1 MPSRS
6 SRERFRQYRREV
18 RERTFDPS
26 SNGSPPA
33 SRPSK
38 DGARPAAPQHPHG
51 DRTKHRRSRSVFQLL
66 GEFWG
71 LIRPHRATIYV
82 ALATLSVSTLLGLAP
97 LYGTKIVFDNIL
109 GDHPLPQRLIRFIA
123 LPADRGQLLGVVAVA
138 MVLLAVGSELVSLW
152 SRWNMTRATQ
162 LVRMSVRKQVFDHAV
177 RLPLHR
183 VYDLKSGGVASIL
196 REDAGAVA
204 DLIFSLLYNPWR
216 AIIQLLGSVAVL
228 AFVDWRL
235 LLGSLVLL
243 PIVWMT
249 HRTWIGRIRPLMRDI
264 RNTRQIIDAHTTEA
278 FGGMRIVRSFVRQ
291 QHESG
296 TFTRSGNFMSR
307 QEVLTWWWMRGID
320 VAWSVL
326 IPVATATLLYFGGRQ
341 VLADSERLKA
351 HLITSEQALTV
362 GDLVMFLAYL
372 VALLGP
378 IASLAASATG
388 LQTSLAALD
397 RVLDLMNEPREMPST
412 STAVTLTK
420 SQVQG
425 RIVFKDVSFAYPAA
439 KSGGSSLRDG
449 KSTPENSEADAE
461 PAVPALRDI
470 DLDAAAE
477 IAQSSK
483 LIAHSCV
490 LCDINLD
497 VAAGQVIALVG
508 PSGAGKTTLCN
519 LVARFFDPT
528 SGSIALDGRDIRDI
542 TIDSYRRLFGIVE
555 QDTFLF
561 DGTLAENIAYG
572 RRNATHAEIEQA
584 ASSANAEEFIK
595 NLSAGYETLIGE
607 RGVKLSAGQ
616 RQRIT
621 IARALLADPRIL
633 IFDEATSNLDTESER
648 LIQASLQTLMQG
660 RTSFV
665 IAHRLSTIAHADRIL
680 VMEKGRIVEQG
691 RHEELMQANSR
702 YREMVLLQTS
712 PPAPPRRAA
721 PRVL

>member
-1 MPSRS
+1 MA
-6 SRERFRQYRREV
+6 
-18 RERTFDPS
+18 
-26 SNGSPPA
+26 G
-33 SRPSK
+33 
-38 DGARPAAPQHPHG
+38 
-51 DRTKHRRSRSVFQLL
+51 
-66 GEFWG
+66 
-71 LIRPHRATIYV
+71 
-82 ALATLSVSTLLGLAP
+82 
-97 LYGTKIVFDNIL
+97 
-109 GDHPLPQRLIRFIA
+109 
-123 LPADRGQLLGVVAVA
+123 
-138 MVLLAVGSELVSLW
+138 ELVSLW
-152 SRWNMTRATQ
+152 SRWNLTRATQ
-162 LVRMSVRKQVFDHAV
+162 LVRVSVRKQVFDHAV

-216 AIIQLLGSVAVL
+216 AIIQLLGSLAVL

-264 RNTRQIIDAHTTEA
+264 RNTRQNIDAHTTEA
-278 FGGMRIVRSFVRQ
+278 FGGMRVVRSFARQ

-296 TFTRSGNFMSR
+296 TFTRGGNFMSR

-320 VAWSVL
+320 VSWSVL

-351 HLITSEQALTV
+351 HLISPEQALTV
-362 GDLVMFLAYL
+362 GDLVMFLSYL

-378 IASLAASATG
+378 IATLAASATG

-397 RVLDLMNEPREMPST
+397 RVLDLMKEPREMPST
-412 STAVTLTK
+412 STAVAVTK
-420 SQVQG
+420 PQVQG
-425 RIVFKDVSFAYPAA
+425 RITFRDVSFAYPATERRRTA
-439 KSGGSSLRDG
+439 RRRGSGGSGS
-449 KSTPENSEADAE
+449 KPEPCRS
-461 PAVPALRDI
+461 P
-470 DLDAAAE
+470 
-477 IAQSSK
+477 
-483 LIAHSCV
+483 V

-519 LVARFFDPT
+519 LVARFFDPS

-561 DGTLAENIAYG
+561 DGTIAENIAYG
-572 RRNATHAEIEQA
+572 RRNAAQAEIEQA
-584 ASSANAEEFIK
+584 ARSANADEFIT
-595 NLSAGYETLIGE
+595 NLAAGYETLIGE

-633 IFDEATSNLDTESER
+633 ILDEATSNLDTESER
-648 LIQASLQTLMQG
+648 LIQASLHTLMQG

-680 VMEKGRIVEQG
+680 VLEKGRIVEQG

-712 PPAPPRRAA
+712 PPAPPKRAA
-721 PRVL
+721 PVGP